1 MRDFLTIERRRRLRA
16 SRRFADRR
24 EACARA
30 ASIALGAAWLA
41 AAPLGVAEA
50 QPAATESAGGLAG
63 HEHAAHGSVSSA
75 TALVPADLDAAASDL
90 GGGHR
95 RHAMREDPLN
105 SFVLLDRLEVRDAD
119 GPEIV
124 DWELSAW
131 VGRSLDRLWIRSEGR
146 RQGGST
152 EHAELELLW
161 GRGVARWWDLV
172 AGLRRDFQPGPA
184 LSWAAL
190 GVQGL
195 APYRFEIEATA
206 YLGEGG
212 RTAARLEARHE
223 LLITNRLVLEPLVE
237 IEAYG
242 RSDPVRGTGTGLS
255 RGEIGLRLRYEPR
268 REVAPYLGV
277 VREKKLGDTADLA
290 RAAGRDTSETR
301 AVVGIRLWF

>member
-195 APYRFEIEATA
+195 APYRFEIEA
-206 YLGEGG
+206 
-212 RTAARLEARHE
+212 
-223 LLITNRLVLEPLVE
+223 
-237 IEAYG
+237 YG

-268 REVAPYLGV
+268 RQVAPYLGV